1 MKKTIKV
8 FCQYSNIDHALIKA
22 VIRQTGGWDAFQE
35 QALNIANHGINA
47 GFHGFIYYSDTCK
60 FYDTNKRLIVEMTE
74 NMADDYGQDI
84 IMFVFGFNCLK
95 GSEKQ
100 DIINTLFKSKRYHDT
115 SVANALAWY
124 AAEEV
129 ARAYA
134 DWTYEERHK

>member
-1 MKKTIKV
+1 MKKTINA
-8 FCQYSNIDHALIKA
+8 FYQYSNINPALIKA
-22 VIRQTGGWDAFQE
+22 VIRQSGGWDAFQK

-60 FYDTNKRLIVEMTE
+60 FYAKKQQLIV
-74 NMADDYGQDI
+74 DL
-84 IMFVFGFNCLK
+84 V
-95 GSEKQ
+95 EKQ
-100 DIINTLFKSKRYHDT
+100 AIEYDYASPQDMVKGFRNLDSTMSEIGHTLYGTKRQHDNY
-115 SVANALAWY
+115 VANALAWY